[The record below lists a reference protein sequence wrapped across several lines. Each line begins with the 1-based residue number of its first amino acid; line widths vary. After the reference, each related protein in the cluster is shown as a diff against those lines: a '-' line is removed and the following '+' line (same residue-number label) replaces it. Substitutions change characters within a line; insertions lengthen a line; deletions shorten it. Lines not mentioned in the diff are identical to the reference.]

1 MIYHRRIIAYLIN
14 HLPLGISLTEV
25 VDINEEHIFTSKG
38 KKRTITIILVLYLHH
53 KDTSDT
59 TTNKLTDN
67 EWSQLK
73 RYIIAQYLNHTGPYV
88 PLNNELPDDNIYT
101 QPNTLY
107 FHNYDEKPF
116 IKSIQ
121 DRFLDSS
128 GEKVTYNIH
137 WNVPE
142 NINRTTNIMN
152 NPKYVSNN
160 IYTGIYLIH
169 DSLSRNYNVDIHNEM
184 LKRKENELF

>member
-38 KKRTITIILVLYLHH
+38 KKRTIKIIL
-53 KDTSDT
+53 DISDT
-59 TTNKLTDN
+59 TTNKPTDN
-67 EWSQLK
+67 EWNQLK
-73 RYIIAQYLNHTGPYV
+73 QDFTAQYLNHTGPYV
-88 PLNNELPDDNIYT
+88 PLNNDI
-101 QPNTLY
+101 
-107 FHNYDEKPF
+107 
-116 IKSIQ
+116 
-121 DRFLDSS
+121 
-128 GEKVTYNIH
+128 GEEATFNIH

-160 IYTGIYLIH
+160 IYTGIDLIH

>member
-1 MIYHRRIIAYLIN
+1 MKNI
-14 HLPLGISLTEV
+14 
-25 VDINEEHIFTSKG
+25 
-38 KKRTITIILVLYLHH
+38 YLHLRA
-53 KDTSDT
+53 K
-59 TTNKLTDN
+59 NGRLKLY
-67 EWSQLK
+67 W
-73 RYIIAQYLNHTGPYV
+73 YI
-88 PLNNELPDDNIYT
+88 
-101 QPNTLY
+101 
-107 FHNYDEKPF
+107 
-116 IKSIQ
+116 
-121 DRFLDSS
+121 FLDSI
-128 GEKVTYNIH
+128 GEEATFNIH